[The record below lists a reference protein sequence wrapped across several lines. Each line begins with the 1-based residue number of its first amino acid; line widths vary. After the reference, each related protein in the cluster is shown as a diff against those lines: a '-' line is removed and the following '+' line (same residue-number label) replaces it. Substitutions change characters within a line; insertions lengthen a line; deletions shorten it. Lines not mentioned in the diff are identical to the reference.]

1 MLNAAVAFLFLF
13 AFAFAFLSSLS
24 LSLSRS
30 LSLSLSLSYSFLIA
44 SINQDGSIRDAPR
57 EDGGATM
64 HVDGVQGVSM
74 ESANTVSVDAD
85 EDEKQ
90 KVCSQPPPF
99 LLFFLLFLPF
109 HLFESARARI

>member
-1 MLNAAVAFLFLF
+1 
-13 AFAFAFLSSLS
+13 
-24 LSLSRS
+24 
-30 LSLSLSLSYSFLIA
+30 
-44 SINQDGSIRDAPR
+44 
-57 EDGGATM
+57 M